1 MFEEIH
7 ARLEFQDINTA
18 PHDILD
24 ALTLMQKQ
32 SLATFAKAFAKDG
45 VFEICSGFVQAVK
58 TVIVGVVTIP

>member
-1 MFEEIH
+1 MVEEIH
-7 ARLEFQDINTA
+7 TRLKFQDVYATA
-18 PHDILD
+18 HDILD

-45 VFEICSGFVQAVK
+45 VFEICSGFVQTVK